1 MARNDHFS
9 KFAKTYA
16 AYRPTYPDDLFAAVA
31 SLAPTT
37 TAVWDCATGTG
48 QAALSLAEHFDHVI
62 ATDVGAG
69 MIKNASPHPRVTYAV
84 GSAEEPPL
92 EDHSVD
98 LVTVAMALH
107 WFDRE
112 KFWQVCQRVL
122 KPNGVLAYW
131 GYALSEISP
140 AVDAIVNHYHDEKVG
155 PFWPPDRGPLMNLY
169 ADIHPPAERLLEQDF
184 AMTTTWRLENLV
196 GMLDSWSASHR
207 AREQTDHD
215 PIPAVAGLL
224 SVVWD
229 RNKSEMPVRWPL
241 KLHAFRFNP
250 VPA

>member
-9 KFAKTYA
+9 KFAATYA
-16 AYRPTYPDDLFAAVA
+16 AHRPTYPDELFAEIAQ
-31 SLAPTT
+31 LAP
-37 TAVWDCATGTG
+37 ANELAWDCATGTG
-48 QAALSLAEHFDHVI
+48 QAAVSLAGHFAQVI

-69 MIKNASPHPRVTYAV
+69 MIEKATPHPKVLYDV
-84 GSAEEPPL
+84 GSAEVPRL
-92 EDHSVD
+92 KKCSVD

-112 KFWQVCQRVL
+112 MFWNACKRVL

-131 GYALSEISP
+131 GYALPQINP
-140 AVDAIVNHYHDEKVG
+140 AVDAIVKHYHDEKVG

-169 ADIHPPAERLLEQDF
+169 TDIDPPAERLLAKDF
-184 AMTTTWRLENLV
+184 LMTTTWRLENLV
-196 GMLDSWSASHR
+196 GMLDSWSATHR
-207 AREQTDHD
+207 AREETGHD

-229 RNKSEMPVRWPL
+229 RDQRELPVRWPL
-241 KLHAFRFNP
+241 KLHAFRFNRTD
-250 VPA
+250 